1 MKFCTHLRSLDLCH
15 VRFIATDFK
24 NLGEIRGPLHYLRFD
39 GFAVEALAERCIRLR
54 ELQITTMPCDGAE
67 EMFRVLGPSLK
78 SLSIEESLMTFD
90 TYDAN
95 MIQTDGWKL
104 RKVDIVLNGSE
115 APKLKSLL
123 TSLGE
128 QFRFANV
135 SELTDELREEVMSKC
150 PHVR

>member
-1 MKFCTHLRSLDLCH
+1 
-15 VRFIATDFK
+15 
-24 NLGEIRGPLHYLRFD
+24 
-39 GFAVEALAERCIRLR
+39 
-54 ELQITTMPCDGAE
+54 
-67 EMFRVLGPSLK
+67 MFRVLGPSLK